1 MKAFGY
7 CLYLTLVISTQLCA
21 MTHNNALVQ
30 AVFND
35 NLQKVIRILATEDVD
50 INYQGNCEN
59 YNPTALH
66 IAATGNNDVI
76 VQLLL
81 EAGASV
87 HARNHW
93 GQTPLHAFAIGIRFR
108 KPNNKILQLL
118 LQAGADIHA
127 QDNDGMTPLHVAG
140 YYLNKETAG
149 LLLKLPNIN
158 IFARNN
164 KNKTA
169 FGVAKEHIVFCPDE
183 RERKQE
189 MVAFLS
195 SAYAEHIKNNRDRF
209 TQDLQEEIQ
218 QLLR

>member
-1 MKAFGY
+1 MKVVRC
-7 CLYLTLVISTQLCA
+7 CLYVILMTIIVGPQLFA
-21 MTHNNALVQ
+21 MVSNNALIK

-35 NLQKVIRILATEDVD
+35 NLQEVIRILATERID

-93 GQTPLHAFAIGIRFR
+93 GQTPLHAFAIGTRFR
-108 KPNNKILQLL
+108 KPNSKILQLL
-118 LQAGADIHA
+118 VQAGADINA

-140 YYLNKETAG
+140 YYFNKETADM
-149 LLLKLPNIN
+149 LLELPNIN
-158 IFARNN
+158 MFMCNN
-164 KNKTA
+164 RGQTA
-169 FGVAKEHIVFCPDE
+169 LGVAREHIVFYPDE
-183 RERKQE
+183 RKRKQE
-189 MVAFLS
+189 MVTFLCDV
-195 SAYAEHIKNNRDRF
+195 YAGVYQK
-209 TQDLQEEIQ
+209 
-218 QLLR
+218 